1 MQDKNT
7 VRTATGTEEETQ
19 IRIAE
24 ARQTGKAEEEIAAG
38 KETKEKKIGY
48 RDILRQKEFGKLM
61 LASVITRF
69 GDSLDAIAFTW
80 LVYQVTGSAAWSGL
94 IFALNRVPT
103 ILLQPFTGAAVERK
117 NKKYIMVAADFI
129 RGVVVALLAWS
140 YVAGTINPWI
150 MAIFTLV
157 ISTVE
162 AFEMPAATA
171 LIPKLLDAEYYEFGM
186 SLKSVV
192 CTVVELI
199 GTGLAGIIIGCF
211 GVQAAILID
220 AATFFGA
227 AFVELFLK
235 VKENNRRK
243 SGKEG
248 VRQYFTDLKDGF
260 LYMKD
265 RRVVR
270 NFCLMALFVN
280 AMLVPVNSFE
290 SPLVSDV
297 LGEGSGLLSAMG
309 IAFVIGSGMGSF
321 LFPYLS
327 GKISIRRII
336 LINGLLL
343 AFSEGFL
350 TAGSHFKG
358 QTMIVYAMT
367 FLAAFGI
374 GLTASVLSSL
384 FSVQFL
390 KSVEEDYL
398 SREVALLNAGAT
410 AAMPVASFLLSF
422 LIKFISVKNLF
433 LICSAFCGIIFLC
446 VWAFRMQVEEEPLAA
461 GEAAQDK

>member
-1 MQDKNT
+1 MQDTNT
-7 VRTATGTEEETQ
+7 AKTEAGTEENIKAGTEEGIKTET
-19 IRIAE
+19 
-24 ARQTGKAEEEIAAG
+24 
-38 KETKEKKIGY
+38 KKIGY
-48 RDILRQKEFGKLM
+48 KDVLRQKEFCKLM
-61 LASVITRF
+61 MASVITRF

-103 ILLQPFTGAAVERK
+103 ILLQPFAGAAVERR
-117 NKKYIMVAADFI
+117 NKKYIMVTADVI
-129 RGVVVALLAWS
+129 RGIVVALLAWS

-150 MAIFTLV
+150 MAVFTLV

-171 LIPKLLDAEYYEFGM
+171 MIPKLLDAEYYEFAM
-186 SLKSVV
+186 SFKSVV

-211 GVQAAILID
+211 GVQTAIFID

-227 AFVELFLK
+227 ALVELFLK
-235 VKENNRRK
+235 VEENCVRK
-243 SGKEG
+243 SGKDG

-270 NFCLMALFVN
+270 NLCMMALFVN

-297 LGEGSGLLSAMG
+297 LGEGSGLLGAMG
-309 IAFVIGSGMGSF
+309 IAFVLGSGMGSF

-327 GKISIRRII
+327 AKISIRPFIF
-336 LINGLLL
+336 INGLLL
-343 AFSEGFL
+343 AFSEGFI

-358 QTMIVYAMT
+358 QTVVVYAIT
-367 FLAAFGI
+367 FLAAFGL
-374 GLTASVLSSL
+374 GLTASMLSSL

-390 KSVEEDYL
+390 KSIAEEYI
-398 SREVALLNAGAT
+398 SREAALLNAGAT
-410 AAMPVASFLLSF
+410 AAMPVTSFLLSF
-422 LIKFISVKNLF
+422 LVKFIAVKNLF
-433 LICSAFCGIIFLC
+433 LICSTFCGIIFLC
-446 VWAFRMQVEEEPLAA
+446 VWAFRMQVEEEHPAA
-461 GEAAQDK
+461 GEAVQNKQEG

>member
-7 VRTATGTEEETQ
+7 VKAATRTEEERRTGTEEERQ
-19 IRIAE
+19 AGAE
-24 ARQTGKAEEEIAAG
+24 EQVAAGIETGK
-38 KETKEKKIGY
+38 TKVGY
-48 RDILRQKEFGKLM
+48 RDVLRQKEFGKLM

-80 LVYQVTGSAAWSGL
+80 LVYQVTGSAAWSGF

-103 ILLQPFTGAAVERK
+103 ILLQPFAGAAVERR
-117 NKKYIMVAADFI
+117 NKKYIMVAADVI
-129 RGVVVALLAWS
+129 RGIVVALLAWS

-150 MAIFTLV
+150 MAVFTLI
-157 ISTVE
+157 ISMVE

-171 LIPKLLDAEYYEFGM
+171 MIPKLLDAEYYEFGM
-186 SLKSVV
+186 SFKSVV

-235 VKENNRRK
+235 VKETCGRK
-243 SGKEG
+243 SGKDG
-248 VRQYFTDLKDGF
+248 VRQYITDLKDGF

-270 NFCLMALFVN
+270 NFCLLALFIN
-280 AMLVPVNSFE
+280 AMLVPVNSFQ

-309 IAFVIGSGMGSF
+309 IALVLGSGVGSF

-327 GKISIRRII
+327 EKINIRRFI

-343 AFSEGFL
+343 AFSEGFI

-358 QTMIVYAMT
+358 QTMTVYAIAS
-367 FLAAFGI
+367 LAAFGM
-374 GLTASVLSSL
+374 GFTASMLSSL
-384 FSVQFL
+384 FSVSFL
-390 KSVEEDYL
+390 KCVEKDYL
-398 SREVALLNAGAT
+398 SREAALLNAGAT
-410 AAMPVASFLLSF
+410 AAMPVTSFFLSF
-422 LIKFISVKNLF
+422 LVKFISVKNLF

-446 VWAFRMQVEEEPLAA
+446 VWAFRMQVEEECLT
-461 GEAAQDK
+461 EEKAAQNE